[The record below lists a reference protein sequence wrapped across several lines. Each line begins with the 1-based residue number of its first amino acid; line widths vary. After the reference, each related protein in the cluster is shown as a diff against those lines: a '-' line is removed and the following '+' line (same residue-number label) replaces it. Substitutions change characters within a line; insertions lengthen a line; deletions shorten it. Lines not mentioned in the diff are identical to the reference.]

1 MTGSKVTLMVDVPE
15 MCNIAK
21 KLREWAQQIR
31 RDDNS
36 AGYAT
41 AKEDAGL
48 LDQAADR
55 LEQSAAEI
63 ERLRELIS

>member
-1 MTGSKVTLMVDVPE
+1 MVDVPE
-15 MCNIAK
+15 MHNIAK

-31 RDDNS
+31 RDDAS
-36 AGYAT
+36 AGYAA

-55 LEQSAAEI
+55 LEKSAAEI